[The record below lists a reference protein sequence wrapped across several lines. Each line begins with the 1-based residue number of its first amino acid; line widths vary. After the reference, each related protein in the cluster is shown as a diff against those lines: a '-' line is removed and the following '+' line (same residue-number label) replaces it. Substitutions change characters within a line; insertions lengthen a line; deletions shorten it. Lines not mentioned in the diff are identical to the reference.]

1 MMVPIS
7 LDVCCAAR
15 GDNYT
20 VDGVPTLVAA
30 RGRGICLY
38 IPPDHPH
45 AHTVH
50 IGCNCFSLPKDHKP
64 LVQRIQNDSNLNYL
78 S

>member
-30 RGRGICLY
+30 RGRGICYTDLQ
-38 IPPDHPH
+38 ILRTLTRFIL
-45 AHTVH
+45 AA
-50 IGCNCFSLPKDHKP
+50 IAFS
-64 LVQRIQNDSNLNYL
+64 YL
-78 S
+78 KIRSHWFKGFKLTEI